1 MVPLWRDSEPQL
13 SYDEALLLA
22 RVGDTRMARE
32 QQAKRRCSRVRSNA
46 MSNVNPSEHTISY
59 DSPHDLIGPVGRR
72 TTEDLRCYHC
82 AMGNCDPC

>member
-46 MSNVNPSEHTISY
+46 MSNVNPSKHTISY
-59 DSPHDLIGPVGRR
+59 DSPHDLIGPHSIRAPFAFLSSR
-72 TTEDLRCYHC
+72 
-82 AMGNCDPC
+82 